1 MFADKEKLM
10 FTNSGESVYL
20 YTDKEFIQYVSDHL
34 GQDFADCLQS
44 CIDTHSCPELLEEL
58 YDACLEISTDEVCS
72 KNPILRIKNLRKY
85 AKLLNQF
92 KDVLEDILYTE

>member
-1 MFADKEKLM
+1 MFVDKEKLM

-34 GQDFADCLQS
+34 GKDFADCLQF
-44 CIDTHSCPELLEEL
+44 CIDVHSCAELLEEL
-58 YDACLEISTDEVCS
+58 YDACWEISRDEECS

-85 AKLLNQF
+85 TKLLNQCR
-92 KDVLEDILYTE
+92 DLLEDITYTE

>member
-1 MFADKEKLM
+1 MFVDKEKLM

-34 GQDFADCLQS
+34 GKDFADCLQF
-44 CIDTHSCPELLEEL
+44 CIDVHSCAELLEEL
-58 YDACLEISTDEVCS
+58 YDACLEINSDEECS

-85 AKLLNQF
+85 AKLIKQF
-92 KDVLEDILYTE
+92 NGVLEDILYTE

>member
-44 CIDTHSCPELLEEL
+44 CIDTHSCSELLEEL
-58 YDACLEISTDEVCS
+58 YDACLEINSDEECS

-85 AKLLNQF
+85 AKLLNQC